1 MRAFVRACL
10 VKPLSDDD
18 LETAICWNVVVP
30 ARIRA
35 NLAAREIDDDD
46 VLRAL
51 EVPLLVTHGRADSVV
66 LPAMAEHVLAT
77 CPTAEASWY
86 DGVGHA
92 PHLEEPERFNRE
104 LAALTRRVRA

>member
-1 MRAFVRACL
+1 
-10 VKPLSDDD
+10 
-18 LETAICWNVVVP
+18 
-30 ARIRA
+30 
-35 NLAAREIDDDD
+35 

-51 EVPLLVTHGRADSVV
+51 EVPMLVTQGRADSVV

-86 DGVGHA
+86 EGVGHA

-104 LAALTRRVRA
+104 LAELTRRVRA